1 MLIRISSI
9 VLGMLTLFTSSAFTA
24 DFVAVRDLFT
34 VTTTEEAL
42 WEALPEETATEEAIL
57 KAGGVCD
64 FIKTTERR
72 TCLFKV
78 RDGQRLRVFVYDADS
93 SGAYSR
99 TEDICLPTWYSEA
112 AIATADVLGDGR
124 KALLIEHFGN
134 VGTNTDQRILAIL
147 AWHSASA
154 GDEGAFRLI
163 FWETVSY
170 HIGFGGDNRQLDVA
184 YDLLPTN
191 SPPEIRLTYHY
202 KTARSDLP
210 FFEVAWQDRLIW
222 NAEQFRFKDPELG
235 QKIAACRFDAGA
247 CIQKNIYATRL
258 KRSEINSFAPFCEA
272 GDDAEML
279 ELHNPYAPC
288 WPEE

>member
-9 VLGMLTLFTSSAFTA
+9 VLGTLVLFASSAFTA
-24 DFVAVRDLFT
+24 DFTVRDLFT
-34 VTTTEEAL
+34 ATTTEEDL
-42 WEALPEETATEEAIL
+42 WEAFPEETASEEAIL

-64 FIKTTERR
+64 FIKTADRR

-78 RDGQRLRVFVYDADS
+78 RDGQRLRLFVYEADS

-99 TEDICLPTWYSEA
+99 TEEICLPTWYNKA
-112 AIATADVLGDGR
+112 AISTADILNDGR

-134 VGTNTDQRILAIL
+134 VGTNTDQRVVAIL

-170 HIGFGGDNRQLDVA
+170 HIGFSGDNRQLDVA
-184 YDLLPTN
+184 YDLLPNN

-202 KTARSDLP
+202 KTTRSDLP
-210 FFEVAWQDRLIW
+210 FFELTWQDRLIW
-222 NAEQFRFKDPELG
+222 NAEDFRFEDPELG

-247 CIQKNIYATRL
+247 CIQKNIYTTRL
-258 KRSEINSFAPFCEA
+258 KRAEMKSFAPFCET

>member
-1 MLIRISSI
+1 MLMRRSSI
-9 VLGMLTLFTSSAFTA
+9 LLGIFVLFASSAFAA
-24 DFVAVRDLFT
+24 DFSVRDLLV
-34 VTTTEEAL
+34 VTTTEEDL
-42 WEALPEETATEEAIL
+42 WEAFPEETASEEAIL

-64 FIKTTERR
+64 FIKTTDRH
-72 TCLFKV
+72 TCLFKI
-78 RDGQRLRVFVYDADS
+78 RDGQRLRLFVYDADS

-112 AIATADVLGDGR
+112 AITTAGVLNDGR

-191 SPPEIRLTYHY
+191 SPPEIRLNYHY
-202 KTARSDLP
+202 KATRSELP
-210 FFEVAWQDRLIW
+210 FFEITWQDRLIW
-222 NAEQFRFKDPELG
+222 NTERFRFEDPELG
-235 QKIAACRFDAGA
+235 RKIADCRFDAGA
-247 CIQKNIYATRL
+247 CIQKNIYTTRL
-258 KRSEINSFAPFCEA
+258 KRAEISSFAPFCETS
-272 GDDAEML
+272 DDAEIL
-279 ELHNPYAPC
+279 ELHSPYAPC
-288 WPEE
+288 WAEE

>member
-9 VLGMLTLFTSSAFTA
+9 VLGMFALCASSAFTA
-24 DFVAVRDLFT
+24 DYTAVRDLLPAA
-34 VTTTEEAL
+34 TTEEAL
-42 WEALPEETATEEAIL
+42 WEAFPKETASEEAIL

-64 FIKTTERR
+64 FIKTTDRR

-78 RDGQRLRVFVYDADS
+78 RDGQRLRLFVYDADS
-93 SGAYSR
+93 SGTYSR
-99 TEDICLPTWYSEA
+99 TEEICLPTWYSEA
-112 AIATADVLGDGR
+112 AIATADVLNDGR
-124 KALLIEHFGN
+124 EALLIEHFGN

-184 YDLLPTN
+184 YDLLPTD
-191 SPPEIRLTYHY
+191 SPPEIRLSYRY
-202 KTARSDLP
+202 KTTRNDLP

-222 NAEQFRFKDPELG
+222 NAEQFRFHDPELG
-235 QKIAACRFDAGA
+235 AKIAACRFDAGA
-247 CIQKNIYATRL
+247 CAQKNIYATRL
-258 KRSEINSFAPFCEA
+258 KRAEISSLAPFCEA
-272 GDDAEML
+272 GDDVDML